1 MKHLFTHSGDI
12 KRRRFLTNGALML
25 AIPLSAHASN
35 DGQTNNPPRRLLAI
49 SNNLGFL
56 PRYFFPDNSGVE
68 YARSRYL
75 SELTA
80 WKSHF
85 TVFSGLSHPACEG
98 GHSTENCFLTSAKHP
113 ASSGFRNSIS
123 LDQYIAEHASQE
135 TRFASINLGIN
146 IDKAHR
152 SLSWTRDGVLI
163 PAEDS
168 PVKLFQKMFLVGSKA
183 EVRQAMS
190 RLQRQKSILDDM
202 RESRNSQTRTLGRRD
217 RQRLEQYL
225 QTIRELEQRL
235 QVAQRWVNTPKPTP
249 TTPAPKDITDRSRFI
264 EKFDQM
270 LTMARLAFET
280 DATRVITLMV
290 DAFATPQFHLPDD
303 TLAET
308 DYHNLSHHGQ
318 RDSHLTD
325 LENVDTQQMKLFNR
339 LLSSLANTMT
349 RETTLLDETMV
360 LLGSNMGNANTH
372 TNTNL
377 PILLA
382 GGGLRHQGHLAFN
395 TENNTP
401 LANLFVTILQLFGL
415 PTSAFGSSNS
425 RIDLG

>member
-1 MKHLFTHSGDI
+1 
-12 KRRRFLTNGALML
+12 ML
-25 AIPLSAHASN
+25 AVPMRANAGSKDASTS
-35 DGQTNNPPRRLLAI
+35 QPTRLLAI

-56 PRYFFPDNSGVE
+56 PRHFFPDNSGVN
-68 YARSRYL
+68 YTPSRYL
-75 SELTA
+75 SEVA
-80 WKSHF
+80 KWKHRF

-113 ASSGFRNSIS
+113 TSSGFRNSIS
-123 LDQYIAEHASQE
+123 LDQYIAERATQQ
-135 TRFASINLGIN
+135 TRFGSINLGIN

-168 PVKLFQKMFLVGSKA
+168 PVRLFKRMFLVGTKS
-183 EVRQAMS
+183 EMEQAMS
-190 RLQRQKSILDDM
+190 RLQRQRSILDDM
-202 RESRNSQTRTLGRRD
+202 RESRNSHARTLGRRD
-217 RQRLEQYL
+217 RQRLNQYL
-225 QTIRELEQRL
+225 QSIRELEKRL
-235 QVAQRWVNTPKPTP
+235 EIAERWVNAPKPTP
-249 TTPAPKDITDRSRFI
+249 TIATPEDIADRSQFI
-264 EKFDQM
+264 EKFGQM

-290 DAFATPQFHLPDD
+290 DAFATPQFHLSDD

-318 RDSHLTD
+318 RESHLSD
-325 LENVDTQQMKLFNR
+325 LEDVDTQQMKLLNG
-339 LLSSLANTMT
+339 LLTSLSGTMT
-349 RETTLLDETMV
+349 EHSDLLNETMV
-360 LLGSNMGNANTH
+360 LMGSNMGNANTH

-395 TENNTP
+395 TENNAP
-401 LANLFVTILQLFGL
+401 LANLFVTILQKLGIN
-415 PTSAFGSSNS
+415 SDHFGSSNGS
-425 RIDLG
+425 IDLG

>member
-1 MKHLFTHSGDI
+1 
-12 KRRRFLTNGALML
+12 ML
-25 AIPLSAHASN
+25 AVPMRAHAGSK
-35 DGQTNNPPRRLLAI
+35 DASTTQPTRLLAI

-56 PRYFFPDNSGVE
+56 PRHFFPDNSGVN
-68 YARSRYL
+68 YTPSRYL
-75 SELTA
+75 SEVA
-80 WKSHF
+80 KWKHRF

-113 ASSGFRNSIS
+113 TSSGFRNSIS
-123 LDQYIAEHASQE
+123 LDQYIAERATQQ

-168 PVKLFQKMFLVGSKA
+168 PVRLFKRMFLVGTKS
-183 EVRQAMS
+183 EMQQAMS
-190 RLQRQKSILDDM
+190 RLQRQRSILDDM
-202 RESRNSQTRTLGRRD
+202 RESRNSHARTLGRRD
-217 RQRLEQYL
+217 RQRLNQYL
-225 QTIRELEQRL
+225 QSIRELEKRL
-235 QVAQRWVNTPKPTP
+235 EIAERWVNAPKPTP
-249 TTPAPKDITDRSRFI
+249 TIATPEDIADRSQFI
-264 EKFDQM
+264 EKFGQM

-290 DAFATPQFHLPDD
+290 DAFATPQFHLSDD

-318 RDSHLTD
+318 RESHLSD
-325 LENVDTQQMKLFNR
+325 LEDVDTQQMKLLNG
-339 LLSSLANTMT
+339 LLTSLSGTMT
-349 RETTLLDETMV
+349 EHSDLLKETMV
-360 LLGSNMGNANTH
+360 LMGSNMGNANTH

-395 TENNTP
+395 TENNAP
-401 LANLFVTILQLFGL
+401 LANLFVTILQKLGIN
-415 PTSAFGSSNS
+415 ADHFGSSNGS
-425 RIDLG
+425 IDLG